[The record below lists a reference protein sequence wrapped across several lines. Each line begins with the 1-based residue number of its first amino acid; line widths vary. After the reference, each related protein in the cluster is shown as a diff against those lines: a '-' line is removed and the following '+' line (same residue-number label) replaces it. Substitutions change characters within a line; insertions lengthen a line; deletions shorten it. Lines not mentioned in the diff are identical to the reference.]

1 MTARIS
7 APSKDARAAAP
18 RGPVVAGVELQAG
31 MLRVV
36 IGQREGA
43 RLRVSGRGDSA
54 LPESA
59 VAGGLV
65 SDRFVVA
72 DALRTAFASAEHLA
86 RAERVAIAIDSDDM
100 RTHHA
105 VTTFEREDLRAALGA
120 GEESRAVREAATDAH
135 ARATAAT
142 EEDAALRGVATVQL
156 DDDVAAMAIDG
167 RGLRS
172 LVGHRGRLVEVWTDV
187 TIAPLVVTGAVTAT
201 LEAARR
207 RGSVTSGAYAL
218 GRLIAESG
226 VSEAGVV
233 RLGND
238 LTAIAVLREGRV
250 AGTRVFALG
259 RSALAAR
266 TGRLDD
272 DAKVWADCVV
282 ASLRGLDGP
291 PPGRW
296 LFVGVSE
303 ALLALPSALAA
314 TIGEIR
320 GDTPDAAPLAV
331 SVANRIAGEVR
342 SEDLLA
348 AGAAA
353 LAAGIYDA

>member
-1 MTARIS
+1 
-7 APSKDARAAAP
+7 
-18 RGPVVAGVELQAG
+18 

-172 LVGHRGRLVEVWTDV
+172 LVGHRGRL
-187 TIAPLVVTGAVTAT
+187 
-201 LEAARR
+201 
-207 RGSVTSGAYAL
+207 
-218 GRLIAESG
+218 
-226 VSEAGVV
+226 
-233 RLGND
+233 
-238 LTAIAVLREGRV
+238 
-250 AGTRVFALG
+250 
-259 RSALAAR
+259 
-266 TGRLDD
+266 DD

-342 SEDLLA
+342 SEDLVA